1 MNRFFGFIRKEFYH
15 IFRDKRTL
23 LILFGMPVVQIL
35 LFGYAIT
42 NEIKDANIAILDLS
56 RDNMT
61 QEITNKMLSS
71 GYFRLYDQLKD
82 FQSIEKT
89 FQTGKVKIVIVFGE
103 NFAEDFTKRGAG
115 KVQLLLDATD
125 PNTASTLMG
134 YITSIIQDY
143 VRVRNTTLK
152 VPINVQFETKMYYN
166 EELKG
171 VFLFV
176 PGLITIILMLVSA
189 MMTSIS
195 ITKEKETGTMEVL
208 LASPMKPYQVIIGKV
223 IPYVFLA
230 FADAIIILAMGRFV
244 FGVPLRGSMLLLLSE
259 CVLFIFTALSLGI
272 MISTFTNSQ
281 QIALM
286 ISLVGL
292 MLPTILLSGF
302 IFPIDNMPIV
312 IQYITTI
319 IPARWF
325 IVIVRS
331 IMLKGSDLTVIWK
344 ETAMLFGFTLLYIT
358 ISVFKYKIRLS

>member
-1 MNRFFGFIRKEFYH
+1 
-15 IFRDKRTL
+15 
-23 LILFGMPVVQIL
+23 
-35 LFGYAIT
+35 
-42 NEIKDANIAILDLS
+42 
-56 RDNMT
+56 
-61 QEITNKMLSS
+61 
-71 GYFRLYDQLKD
+71 
-82 FQSIEKT
+82 
-89 FQTGKVKIVIVFGE
+89 
-103 NFAEDFTKRGAG
+103 
-115 KVQLLLDATD
+115 
-125 PNTASTLMG
+125 
-134 YITSIIQDY
+134 
-143 VRVRNTTLK
+143 
-152 VPINVQFETKMYYN
+152 MYYN